1 MGTQNAAVG
10 TKIGLL
16 AVRRSMLIKATPER
30 IWQEFESLERMQLWF
45 GTGHTLVKYEPRLGG
60 EVELYIIHEGSER
73 QFGGKITV
81 FDPGHE
87 LTFEDQWIPN
97 DEGWE
102 APSLITIRLTGA
114 LGGTI
119 VELFHHA
126 IERIGPLAA
135 EMHRGFESGWDTH
148 HLEAL
153 REIVEA

>member
-1 MGTQNAAVG
+1 MAEEATVM

-16 AVRRSMLIKATPER
+16 AVRRSMLIKAPPER
-30 IWQEFESLERMQLWF
+30 VWQEFENFEKMQLWF
-45 GTGHTLVKYEPRLGG
+45 GTGHTLVKYEPYVGG
-60 EVELYIIHEGSER
+60 EVELYIIYEGRER
-73 QFGGKITV
+73 HFGGRIIV
-81 FDPGHE
+81 FEPCCE

-102 APSLITIRLTGA
+102 TPSLITIRLTAA

-119 VELFHHA
+119 VELYHHA
-126 IERIGPLAA
+126 IERIGPTAA
-135 EMHRGFESGWDTH
+135 EMHRGFESGWTTN